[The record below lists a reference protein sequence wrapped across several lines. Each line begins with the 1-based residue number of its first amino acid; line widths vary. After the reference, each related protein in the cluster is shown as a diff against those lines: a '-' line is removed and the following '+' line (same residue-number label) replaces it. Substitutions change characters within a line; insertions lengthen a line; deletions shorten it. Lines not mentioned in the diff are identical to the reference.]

1 MLFKLP
7 KTSGL
12 RLAIISAIAF
22 FALTLILT
30 LHRYYTF
37 YASFDQG
44 IFNQIFWNSSHGRLF
59 ESSLSSSLSSST
71 MHNGAAAEVYYRH
84 LGQHFNPIFLLWLP
98 LYALFPANETLIFL
112 QVALVTAAGLVL
124 YTLARHYLQPQL
136 AAIITVSFYC
146 ANTVIGPTL
155 SNFHDISATP
165 LLIFALL
172 LAMEKRQW
180 WWFSILTVLLL
191 GVREDTGVA
200 VFSVGFYMLASKRY
214 PKIGIAVCV
223 LSFAYML
230 LLTQKIMPLF
240 SQDVSQRMMI
250 ERFGQYANGKEAT
263 PSEIIWAIVSNPG
276 RLLQQ
281 VFSPF
286 DKKFKYLLGHW
297 LPLAFVPAISPA
309 AWFTAGFPIL
319 YIFLQRGESP
329 LAITIRYAMPVVPGL
344 FYGAII
350 WWSSRQ
356 ELFNSSWVRR
366 FWAICLSL
374 SLVFTLTSN
383 PNRTLYFLMP
393 DSVRPWVFVSLPQQW
408 QHVTQL
414 LPLLRQIPP
423 DASVSATTYLIP
435 QLSGRRE
442 VIRLP
447 DLELKN
453 DQKQVVKV
461 DYAIADMK
469 QLQIYQPAFKGDRH
483 LLQDLVKLI
492 DKITNSQEYGI
503 IGFQDGVILLQKATK
518 SPADATAGWLE
529 FRQQLAPILQKPV

>member
-7 KTSGL
+7 KNSGL

-22 FALTLILT
+22 FTLTLILT

-59 ESSLSSSLSSST
+59 EGSLSSSLSSNT
-71 MHNGAAAEVYYRH
+71 MHDGAAAEVYYRH
-84 LGQHFNPIFLLWLP
+84 LGQHFNPIFLLWLA

-112 QVALVTAAGLVL
+112 QVTLVTAAGLVL
-124 YTLARHYLQPQL
+124 YILAREYLQPQL

-172 LAMEKRQW
+172 LTMEKRQW

-200 VFSVGFYMLASKRY
+200 VFGVGFYMLASKRY
-214 PKIGIAVCV
+214 PKIGIALCV

-230 LLTQKIMPLF
+230 VLTQKIMPLF

-276 RLLQQ
+276 RFLQQ

-286 DKKFKYLLGHW
+286 DKKIKYLLGHW

-309 AWFTAGFPIL
+309 AWFTAGIPIL

-356 ELFNSSWVRR
+356 ELFQQSWVRR

-374 SLVFTLTSN
+374 SLIFTLTSN

-393 DSVRPWVFVSLPQQW
+393 DSIRPWVFVSLPQQW
-408 QHVTQL
+408 QHVTQVRQ
-414 LPLLRQIPP
+414 LLRQIPP

-442 VIRLP
+442 ITRLL

-453 DQKQVVKV
+453 DARQVVKV

-469 QLQIYQPAFKGDRH
+469 QLQIYQAAFKGDRH
-483 LLQDLVKLI
+483 LLQQLVKLI
-492 DKITNSQEYGI
+492 DKITNNQEYGI
-503 IGFQDGVILLQKATK
+503 IGFQDGVILLHKDTK
-518 SPADATAGWLE
+518 SQTEATAAWLE
-529 FRQQLAPILQKPV
+529 FRQQLAPILQKPT

>member
-12 RLAIISAIAF
+12 RLAIISAIVF
-22 FALTLILT
+22 FTLTLIFT

-71 MHNGAAAEVYYRH
+71 MHDGAAAEVYYRH

-98 LYALFPANETLIFL
+98 VYALFPANETLIFL
-112 QVALVTAAGLVL
+112 QVALVTGAGLVL
-124 YTLARHYLQPQL
+124 YTLAREYLQPQL

-180 WWFSILTVLLL
+180 WWFSILTMLLL

-200 VFSVGFYMLASKRY
+200 VFGVGFYMLASKRY

-230 LLTQKIMPLF
+230 VLTQKIMPLF
-240 SQDVSQRMMI
+240 SPDVSQRMMI
-250 ERFGQYANGKEAT
+250 ERFGQYASGKEAT

-356 ELFNSSWVRR
+356 ELFQQSWVRR

-374 SLVFTLTSN
+374 SLIFTLTSN
-383 PNRTLYFLMP
+383 PNRTFYFLMP

-408 QHVTQL
+408 QHVTQV
-414 LPLLRQIPP
+414 LPLLQQIPLN
-423 DASVSATTYLIP
+423 ASVSATTYLIP

-442 VIRLP
+442 VIRLL

-453 DQKQVVKV
+453 DQRQVVKV

-469 QLQIYQPAFKGDRH
+469 QLQIYQAAFKGDRH
-483 LLQDLVKLI
+483 LLQELVKLI

-518 SPADATAGWLE
+518 SQADATAAWLE
-529 FRQQLAPILQKPV
+529 FRQQLAPILQQPI

>member
-1 MLFKLP
+1 M
-7 KTSGL
+7 

-22 FALTLILT
+22 FTLTLIFT

-71 MHNGAAAEVYYRH
+71 MHDGAAAEVYYRH

-98 LYALFPANETLIFL
+98 VYALFPANETLIFL
-112 QVALVTAAGLVL
+112 QVALVTGAGLVL
-124 YTLARHYLQPQL
+124 YTLAREYLQPQL

-180 WWFSILTVLLL
+180 WWFSILTMLLL

-230 LLTQKIMPLF
+230 VLTQKIMPLF
-240 SQDVSQRMMI
+240 SPDVSQRMMI
-250 ERFGQYANGKEAT
+250 ERFGQYASGKEAT

-309 AWFTAGFPIL
+309 AWFTAGLPIL

-356 ELFNSSWVRR
+356 ELFQQSWVRR

-374 SLVFTLTSN
+374 SLIFTLTSN
-383 PNRTLYFLMP
+383 PNRTFYFLMP
-393 DSVRPWVFVSLPQQW
+393 DSVSPWVFVSLPQQW
-408 QHVTQL
+408 QHVTQV
-414 LPLLRQIPP
+414 LPLLQQIPP
-423 DASVSATTYLIP
+423 SASVSATTYLIP

-442 VIRLP
+442 VIRLL

-453 DQKQVVKV
+453 DQRQVVKV

-469 QLQIYQPAFKGDRH
+469 QLQIYQAAFKGDRH
-483 LLQDLVKLI
+483 LLQELVKLI

-518 SPADATAGWLE
+518 SQADATAAWLG
-529 FRQQLAPILQKPV
+529 FRQQLALILQKPI